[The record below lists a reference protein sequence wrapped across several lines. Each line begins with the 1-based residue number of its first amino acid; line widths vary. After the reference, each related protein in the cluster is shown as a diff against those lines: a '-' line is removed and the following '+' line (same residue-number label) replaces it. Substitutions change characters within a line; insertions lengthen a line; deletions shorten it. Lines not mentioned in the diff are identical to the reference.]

1 MKLTDSQ
8 RSEIR
13 ELMRPPVN
21 CVRPNL
27 DGLVRVFERY
37 LERWGGVQWNE
48 YPQTNPTE
56 KGKYMVC
63 LKDHKVDGTPRYQWV
78 EGWWGL
84 KPNEF
89 MLDELVDEWL
99 SNDNVTHWAEINLPN
114 QTPAS

>member
-27 DGLVRVFERY
+27 EGLVRVFERY
-37 LERWGGVQWNE
+37 LERWGGIQWRDLRE
-48 YPQTNPTE
+48 CNPTE
-56 KGKYMVC
+56 TAEYLVMHRKYDVC
-63 LKDHKVDGTPRYQWV
+63 ICAWTTGEGFGIDG
-78 EGWWGL
+78 L
-84 KPNEF
+84 
-89 MLDELVDEWL
+89 MI
-99 SNDNVTHWAEINLPN
+99 THWAEINLPN